1 MYLSLTPATSH
12 RQEIAR
18 QKIEL
23 ASEIP
28 DEPPLDR
35 PDCVR
40 ISIKLPD
47 GSRIERR
54 FSTSHSLKVGD
65 GCLGAIWVGV
75 GLL

>member
-1 MYLSLTPATSH
+1 M
-12 RQEIAR
+12 AR

-47 GSRIERR
+47 GGRIERR
-54 FSTSHSLKVGD
+54 FSTAHSLKVRGLGD
-65 GCLGAIWVGV
+65 VGFGRGSV
-75 GLL
+75 SSELV